1 MISQHERDYSMS
13 KKENQVIEQDELVE
27 MDTSWTG
34 QVLVIGAV
42 VGALTGLAGA
52 YLLIQRARKRAEPP
66 NLNAGEGIKLGL
78 LVFGLLRQVALL
90 GGGDEK

>member
-1 MISQHERDYSMS
+1 MGRN
-13 KKENQVIEQDELVE
+13 ENRVNESNEIAE

-42 VGALTGLAGA
+42 LGALTGLGAA
-52 YLLIQRARKRAEPP
+52 YLLIQRAKRRAEPP

-78 LVFGLLRQVALL
+78 LIFGLLRQVAML
-90 GGGDEK
+90 GSGDEK

>member
-1 MISQHERDYSMS
+1 MAKRDLKVVEPQEM
-13 KKENQVIEQDELVE
+13 LE

-34 QVLVIGAV
+34 QVLAIGAV

-52 YLLIQRARKRAEPP
+52 YLLIQRAKRRAELP
-66 NLNAGEGIKLGL
+66 NLNASEGIRLGL

-90 GGGDEK
+90 GGDEK